1 MANVLVPWFLGKNL
15 NIVITPQDV
24 AADGTMVDT
33 ATTYTAGMPL
43 LGRLDSAE
51 YDSSYDLDNISP
63 LNFMTRNPVPIE
75 AGTNFTITEI
85 MAALPLID
93 AASQGIGASK
103 SNVLFRASRHS
114 LYHKVVLTM
123 QTNAPANIEVTT
135 LYGLMTAPRRVQFNK
150 GKSVNVAS
158 FQTVTVVDTVTSL
171 PIANPAFS

>member
-15 NIVITPQDV
+15 VITVTPQDIV
-24 AADGTMVDT
+24 AATGVLSDNAIGALQMIGRMDG
-33 ATTYTAGMPL
+33 
-43 LGRLDSAE
+43 SE

-85 MAALPLID
+85 MAALGLVT
-93 AASQGIGASK
+93 AAANGIGSGL
-103 SNVLFRASRHS
+103 SNVLFKASRVS
-114 LYHKVVLTM
+114 IYHKVVITM
-123 QTNAPANIEVTT
+123 NDNAGTLIESTT

-158 FQTVTVVDTVTSL
+158 FQTVTVVDSSTSL
-171 PIANPAFS
+171 PITNPAFA